1 MRKIIF
7 YIVIS
12 LFFSSCISQKKITK
26 RNNINSIIGEARTY
40 IGTPYLWGGNDKN
53 GIDCS
58 GLLVRSFESIGMKIP
73 RTTSQQIDIGKNIT
87 INRTINWL
95 IGKPISLN
103 KSKSGDLV
111 FFAFGKSKRK
121 VTHVGLISNVKNKLD
136 MDFIHAS
143 STRGVVE
150 TQLNKDYYL
159 KRIRKIKRVF

>member
-12 LFFSSCISQKKITK
+12 LVFSSCISQKKITK

-95 IGKPISLN
+95 RGKPISLN

>member
-95 IGKPISLN
+95 RGKPISLN

>member
-26 RNNINSIIGEARTY
+26 RSNINSVIGEARTY
-40 IGTPYLWGGNDKN
+40 IGTPYQWGGNDKN

-73 RTTSQQIDIGKNIT
+73 RTTSQQIDIGK
-87 INRTINWL
+87 
-95 IGKPISLN
+95 KVSLK
-103 KSKSGDLV
+103 KSREGDLV

-121 VTHVGLISNVKNKLD
+121 VTHVGLVSKHNTSSDINNSVLSTGLSITFKPS
-136 MDFIHAS
+136 FFAS
-143 STRGVVE
+143 SITLERVIPS
-150 TQLNKDYYL
+150 
-159 KRIRKIKRVF
+159 RIS